1 MTNAFTRRVGR
12 YIALPAATL
21 AIAGTA
27 AVGLA
32 ATSNAAPEIGN
43 GLGQVAQVQPFN
55 HDLNNLNNLHPEIQ
69 WQHQGWEHPEI

>member
-1 MTNAFTRRVGR
+1 MSNAFTRRVSR
-12 YIALPAATL
+12 YVAVPAAAL
-21 AIAGTA
+21 AIAGSA

-55 HDLNNLNNLHPEIQ
+55 HDLNNLNNLRPEIQ
-69 WQHQGWEHPEI
+69 WQHQGWQNHQI